1 MMRRPRR
8 EPRATFYAIRQRD
21 GRYVS
26 KLGRPIEWDEKL
38 PLTFRFKKDAQR
50 VVKNRLASAVKT
62 LGIKIVRL

>member
-1 MMRRPRR
+1 MSPRR
-8 EPRATFYAIRQRD
+8 RRDRPAVFYAIRQRD

-26 KLGRPIEWDEKL
+26 KLGRPIEWDETM
-38 PLTFRFKKDAQR
+38 PLAFRFKKDAQR